1 MDRLPS
7 HISKMVVS
15 TVCGGGLRTLRRG
28 GPGAEAVVVLSA
40 EFMTWEPVKP
50 TGRSCKPQPATSSL
64 FEWVLDNEREREAA
78 EFVADSAMASLPIQS
93 QLA

>member
-1 MDRLPS
+1 MKVLDFVQL
-7 HISKMVVS
+7 
-15 TVCGGGLRTLRRG
+15 GGLRTPRRG

-40 EFMTWEPVKP
+40 KSMTGEPVKP